1 MSLQLRINLHGEDH
15 RDVADTYDS
24 IAVSYKA
31 LGDQQLAL
39 EYFLKSLAIRI
50 KLYGKFHADV
60 A

>member
-1 MSLQLRINLHGEDH
+1 MRINLHGEDH

-31 LGDQQLAL
+31 LGDQQQAL
-39 EYFLKSLAIRI
+39 EYFQKSLVIRR
-50 KLYGKFHADV
+50 KLYGEIHADV